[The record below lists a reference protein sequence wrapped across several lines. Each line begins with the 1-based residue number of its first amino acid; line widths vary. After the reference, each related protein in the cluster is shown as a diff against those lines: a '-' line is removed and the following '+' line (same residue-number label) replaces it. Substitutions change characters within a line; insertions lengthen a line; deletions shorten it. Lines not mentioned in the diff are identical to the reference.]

1 MFIYIL
7 NTFVLICFIIQ
18 HVIQVEK
25 PQEPEEMYEESIVL
39 KPKKKVEPEVSEDV
53 ETQITLRP
61 IKQPEQKDVEQQ
73 ITLPKKKKKP
83 QVVEEE
89 ASEFTVMKEVGKVQY
104 LK

>member
-1 MFIYIL
+1 
-7 NTFVLICFIIQ
+7 
-18 HVIQVEK
+18 
-25 PQEPEEMYEESIVL
+25 MYEESIVL
-39 KPKKKVEPEVSEDV
+39 KPKKKVELEVSEDV

-61 IKQPEQKDVEQQ
+61 KKQPEQKDVEQQ

-89 ASEFTVMKEVGKVQY
+89 ASELTVMKEVGKVQY